1 MYGTSVGVGVDVEK
15 LWVLEGVESRPRVEK
30 KSPDTLSRR
39 TGAFIFPGLATSFPI
54 AQLAHDATE
63 QRTPA
68 LSQRSEAIGQPSRK

>member
-63 QRTPA
+63 QRSSI
-68 LSQRSEAIGQPSRK
+68 LNEKKQN